1 MKNLKSTLG
10 LRNNPDQL
18 SSRDAAFRWAENCIK
33 LHMVVLGDNGKFWV
47 VCFSDAHKL
56 VKLGYELAK

>member
-10 LRNNPDQL
+10 LRSNPDQL
-18 SSRDAAFRWAENCIK
+18 SSRDAAFRWAEKCIK

-47 VCFSDAHKL
+47 VCFADAQKL